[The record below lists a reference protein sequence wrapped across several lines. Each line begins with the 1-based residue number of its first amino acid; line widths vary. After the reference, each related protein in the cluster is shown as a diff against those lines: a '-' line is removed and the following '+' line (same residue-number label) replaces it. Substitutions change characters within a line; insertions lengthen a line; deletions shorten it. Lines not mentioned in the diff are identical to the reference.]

1 MLGRFTSVE
10 LQGNAL
16 KVTGTFDPQDPRV
29 DHATILFLV
38 VQGKDAAMVW
48 THGAG
53 EWKRQNGSQW
63 TGTAPATGK
72 GASGGPGTIQHAG
85 GDNDRVRGIAMA
97 LVVLPAQERPPAGS
111 GKFDPPTIQA
121 LTWCATTVLT

>member
-1 MLGRFTSVE
+1 MTGRITSVE
-10 LQGNAL
+10 LQGNTL
-16 KVTGTFDPQDPRV
+16 EVTGTFDPQDPRV

-53 EWKRQNGSQW
+53 EWKRPNGNHW

-72 GASGGPGTIQHAG
+72 SAGGGPGTIGHAG
-85 GDNDRVRGIAMA
+85 GDRVRGIAMA
-97 LVVLPAQERPPAGS
+97 LVVLPAQEQEPAGS

-121 LTWCATTVLT
+121 LTWCATTKLT